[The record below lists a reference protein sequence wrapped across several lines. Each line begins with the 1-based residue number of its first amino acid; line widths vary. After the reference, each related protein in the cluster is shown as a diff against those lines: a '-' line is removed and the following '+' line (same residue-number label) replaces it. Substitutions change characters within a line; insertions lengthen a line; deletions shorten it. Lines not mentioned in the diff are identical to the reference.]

1 MELEKFIENFAG
13 QFEEIEVANIQ
24 ADVEYKTLDTWD
36 SLTAMSVQVMIED
49 EYKINITP
57 EDFKS
62 SATVL
67 DLFELIKSKV
77 I

>member
-1 MELEKFIENFAG
+1 MELEKFMEKFAG

-57 EDFKS
+57 EDLKS
-62 SATVL
+62 SVTVL
-67 DLFELIKSKV
+67 DLFELVKSKS

>member
-13 QFEEIEVANIQ
+13 QFEDVEVGNIH

-49 EYKINITP
+49 EYKVDITSQ
-57 EDFKS
+57 DFKS
-62 SATVL
+62 TVTVL
-67 DLFELIKSKV
+67 DLFELIKSKAF
-77 I
+77 